1 MRRRR
6 FLACLAA
13 PVLVAACAP
22 AERVW
27 APDEAVARAR
37 YVHDGPPALTLYTMI
52 NNRNGQ
58 GAHTSLMVNGSQR
71 VIFDP
76 AGSVT
81 HELIPE
87 RNDVL
92 YGITPA
98 FEDVYRRAHARE
110 TFHVVVQEV
119 EVPAATAE
127 MALRLVQE
135 RGPVAPT
142 RCTRVTAEI
151 ISSLPGF
158 ETVERSWFPKRLM
171 ESFGRVPGVRE
182 EKLIEYDD
190 PDKAKAIARYGQL
203 PDPNRPAHFPMP
215 TSTPPVGQVR

>member
-1 MRRRR
+1 MHRRR
-6 FLACLAA
+6 FLACLAPA
-13 PVLVAACAP
+13 LAAGCSG
-22 AERVW
+22 ERVW

-37 YVHDGPPALTLYTMI
+37 YVHDGPPSLTLYTMI

-58 GAHTSLMVNGSQR
+58 GAHTSLMVNASER

-76 AGSVT
+76 AGSVE

-110 TFHVVVQEV
+110 TFHVVVQEL

-127 MALRLVQE
+127 RALRLVQE
-135 RGPVAPT
+135 NGPVAGS
-142 RCTRVTAEI
+142 RCTLETSEI
-151 ISSLPGF
+151 LASLPGL
-158 ETVERSWFPKRLM
+158 ESVERTWFPKRLM
-171 ESFGRVPGVRE
+171 ESFGRLPGVRE
-182 EKLIEYDD
+182 ERLIEHDD
-190 PDKAKAIARYGQL
+190 PDKAKAIALYGQV

-215 TSTPPVGQVR
+215 ASAPAGGQVR